1 MNLRPET
8 KAPDTSNKLSK
19 DQLDAE
25 VAHESTLRYFVEN
38 TELGVLDKDQMGV
51 ISLVSACQMLG
62 IQLPATSQFFEH
74 LRKLSSG
81 EEGKGRVQ
89 VKEVIT
95 AGAFPMSLLF
105 GQQKTGIIESIKG
118 LWPFGRK
125 AEESQQQVSR

>member
-1 MNLRPET
+1 MSLRPET
-8 KAPDTSNKLSK
+8 TAPDTSNKLSK

-51 ISLVSACQMLG
+51 ISLVDACQTLG
-62 IQLPATSQFFEH
+62 IQLPATSQFFER
-74 LRKLSSG
+74 LRRLSSG
-81 EEGKGRVQ
+81 EEGRGRVQ

-105 GQQKTGIIESIKG
+105 GQQPKTGIIESIKG
-118 LWPFGRK
+118 LLGRK
-125 AEESQQQVSR
+125 TEQPQQQVNR